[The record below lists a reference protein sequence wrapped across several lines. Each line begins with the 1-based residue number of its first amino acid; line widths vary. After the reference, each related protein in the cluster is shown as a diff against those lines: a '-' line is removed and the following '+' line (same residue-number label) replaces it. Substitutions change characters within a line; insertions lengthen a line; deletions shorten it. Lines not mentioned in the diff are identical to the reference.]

1 MPRTCARVR
10 APLTCVLEWHLQ
22 CQCGTVPTCSY
33 STQAPNVP
41 QPCTHKT
48 HLRLGVALAGAVQID
63 RHLDARLLGLPRD
76 SGHAGCRHSAA
87 ADKQLQRKQDL
98 QAGWC
103 SLECRLATGVANT
116 ATAGP
121 QGQQQAAFSG
131 IAQPKHILH
140 SIVQLSAPQQHAKRQ
155 AGTHPSRRWQL
166 PPAPPPPPAPRHS
179 CARPP
184 RAAAVQ
190 TLQPAAGA
198 RPRGAEAP
206 RAALR
211 WRRWRPARSPAAAG
225 KGRQ

>member
-1 MPRTCARVR
+1 M
-10 APLTCVLEWHLQ
+10 Q

-63 RHLDARLLGLPRD
+63 RHLDARLLGLPRH
-76 SGHAGCRHSAA
+76 SGHTGCRHRAGSAA
-87 ADKQLQRKQDL
+87 NKQLQRKAECAAWS
-98 QAGWC
+98 AGWQQH
-103 SLECRLATGVANT
+103 STAANVDP
-116 ATAGP
+116 AAGP
-121 QGQQQAAFSG
+121 SRQRRAAFSG